1 MSYSQVIS
9 LDAAKTYLRID
20 STDSDSEIL
29 RMVKSAL
36 SLLEKRTNV
45 MVYDREVTYNLNSG
59 NCVRVYD
66 HPINTV
72 GVTGLAPT
80 VTRTDYPTYS
90 VFVDSN
96 TDNSTIVLD
105 VGYVDSGNMAPELL
119 EAAYEMIDYWFYKN
133 DGKANI
139 TLVPESVMHVIGS
152 NQRFII

>member
-1 MSYSQVIS
+1 MSYSTVIS
-9 LDAAKTYLRID
+9 LDAAKTYLRVD
-20 STDSDSEIL
+20 GTDSDSEIS
-29 RMVKSAL
+29 RMIKSAL
-36 SLLEKRTNV
+36 SLIEKRTNV
-45 MVYDREVTYNLNSG
+45 MVYDRDITYTLNSSG
-59 NCVRVYD
+59 YVRVYD
-66 HPINTV
+66 HPINTD
-72 GVTGLAPT
+72 GVTGLAT
-80 VTRTDYPTYS
+80 TITRTDYPTYS

-105 VGYVDSGNMAPELL
+105 VGYVNNDNIPSELL

>member
-9 LDAAKTYLRID
+9 LDSAKTYLRVD
-20 STDSDSEIL
+20 GTDSDSEIL

-36 SLLEKRTNV
+36 SLLEKRTNILF
-45 MVYDREVTYNLNSG
+45 YDREVTYPLNSS

-66 HPINTV
+66 GPINTV
-72 GVTGLAPT
+72 GVTGLADT
-80 VTRTDYPTYS
+80 VTRTDYSTYS

-105 VGYVDSGNMAPELL
+105 VGYVDSGEMSSELL

-139 TLVPESVMHVIGS
+139 TLVPESVMHVIGA
-152 NQRFII
+152 NTRFLI